1 MTRGAQYQSA
11 SRSSVAPQQ
20 ASQSRAGLTLLEVLV
35 ACGILVI
42 GLSSIAA
49 ILPAAGSRLTQA
61 AQADRAGVMAANA
74 YADVANRRLVSA
86 DLFSSGTKA
95 CVFGKELSEV
105 PGVSTAVGDVTA
117 IAAGAINA
125 RIDATTGFWLQD
137 DLVYLPATS
146 ADTPS
151 NAFVSGTTR
160 IRQYNEGVCWGAM
173 VSSTSAAAIGVPAT
187 LSIAVFKK
195 EGGPP
200 LAIALTQASGMFK
213 MTSPDEST
221 LKRYL
226 AGCSYVLALSKPP
239 AQQPRWFRITSAWK
253 QANAADCW
261 VVFADHAGL
270 VSFAGAT
277 PTVIGFENV
286 MRVDQY
292 PVTLD

>member
-1 MTRGAQYQSA
+1 MKRAANDQSA
-11 SRSSVAPQQ
+11 SQFLVARHE
-20 ASQSRAGLTLLEVLV
+20 ACQSRAGLTLLEVLV

-49 ILPAAGSRLTQA
+49 MLPAAGSRLAQA
-61 AQADRAGVMAANA
+61 TQADRAGVMAANA
-74 YADVANRRLVSA
+74 YAEVANRGLVSA
-86 DLFSSGTKA
+86 DLFASGTKA
-95 CVFGKELSEV
+95 CVFGKALAEV
-105 PGVSTAVGDVTA
+105 PAVSTAAGDVTA
-117 IAAGAINA
+117 VASGAINA
-125 RIDATTGFWLQD
+125 RIDPTTGFWLHD

-146 ADTPS
+146 ADVPN

-173 VSSTSAAAIGVPAT
+173 VSSTATAEVGVPAT

-200 LAIALTQASGMFK
+200 LAIPLTEASGMFK

-226 AGCSYVLALSKPP
+226 AGCSYVLALSKLP
-239 AQQPRWFRITSAWK
+239 AQQPRWFRVTSAWK

-261 VVFADHAGL
+261 VVFADHAGV
-270 VSFAGAT
+270 VSFAGAA

>member
-1 MTRGAQYQSA
+1 MTIAAHHQPASQS
-11 SRSSVAPQQ
+11 VLGPQQ
-20 ASQSRAGLTLLEVLV
+20 ACRSRAGLTLLEVLV

-49 ILPAAGSRLTQA
+49 MLPAAGSRLAQA
-61 AQADRAGVMAANA
+61 TQADRAGVMAANA
-74 YADVANRRLVSA
+74 YAEVANRRLVSA

-105 PGVSTAVGDVTA
+105 PAASAAAGDVTA
-117 IAAGAINA
+117 TAAGAISA
-125 RIDATTGFWLQD
+125 RIDATNGFWLQD

-200 LAIALTQASGMFK
+200 LAIPLTQANGMFK
-213 MTSPDEST
+213 LTSPDEST

-253 QANAADCW
+253 QTTAADCW
-261 VVFADHAGL
+261 VVFADHAG
-270 VSFAGAT
+270 VVAFSGTA

-292 PVTLD
+292 SVTLD